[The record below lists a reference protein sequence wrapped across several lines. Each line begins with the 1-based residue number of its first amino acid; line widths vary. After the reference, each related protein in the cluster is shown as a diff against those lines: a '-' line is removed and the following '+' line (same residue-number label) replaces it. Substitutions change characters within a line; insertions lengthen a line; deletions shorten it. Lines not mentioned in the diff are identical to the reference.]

1 MSILQPRAVAC
12 PTVFPLTFLALT
24 IGALTLAATAQPAR
38 ATSCTWDGTT
48 GNWRDSARWS
58 CGAAPG
64 AGDSA
69 LGQGAQLTTATLSVG
84 THVITAQADNGQGGV
99 ATAKVASQYRA
110 TWRSRPPRSSCR

>member
-48 GNWRDSARWS
+48 GNEAIGQVVVRRSAAVGPTARW
-58 CGAAPG
+58 AR
-64 AGDSA
+64 
-69 LGQGAQLTTATLSVG
+69 AQLTTATLSVG
-84 THVITAQADNGQGGV
+84 YHGSRAQADNGQGGV